1 MEDLYKKYLIE
12 PEDFI
17 KIISKP
23 VEELKNVRIIEGTNF
38 PPLSPRNKLEGFKI
52 KRIPYSQ
59 FFDMD
64 VIAELPHKVP
74 HMMPSNEVFIEHMKI
89 LDVRKSDHII
99 IYDRSGMF
107 SAPRVWLMFYWFG
120 HRNIQIL
127 NGSMIEYEKI
137 GGKIEEGS
145 DYGFTKIKRDSPKD
159 DDYNYI
165 KDEDKIVALDF
176 IIKNSFDSE
185 LSKNYYFLDARS
197 EKRFSGIVPEPR
209 EGLRRGHLNGAKC
222 IFFKW
227 LITDDYKYK
236 NIEKLKKLFEEKEVD
251 INNDENINYIC
262 SCGTGLTA
270 CIIIFALT
278 LLGKIEKCKL
288 YHGYWTDY
296 GSYSI
301 EQIEEMKKKLI

>member
-1 MEDLYKKYLIE
+1 
-12 PEDFI
+12 
-17 KIISKP
+17 
-23 VEELKNVRIIEGTNF
+23 
-38 PPLSPRNKLEGFKI
+38 
-52 KRIPYSQ
+52 
-59 FFDMD
+59 
-64 VIAELPHKVP
+64 
-74 HMMPSNEVFIEHMKI
+74 
-89 LDVRKSDHII
+89 
-99 IYDRSGMF
+99 
-107 SAPRVWLMFYWFG
+107 
-120 HRNIQIL
+120 
-127 NGSMIEYEKI
+127 MIEYEKI

-159 DDYNYI
+159 DDHNYM
-165 KDEDKIVALDF
+165 KDENKIVALDF

-262 SCGTGLTA
+262 SCGTGLNA